1 MEKNKSSEE
10 IDLGYLF
17 RKSNDFLKSIV
28 RSFFLIIAFFKRHA
42 IVLIVIIA
50 VGFAFG
56 FYKDYNAVEVY
67 NNKLI
72 IIPNFQSVDY
82 LYDKVDAINSKIKIG
97 DSVYLKSIVG
107 KQYRELK
114 SIKLEPIVDIYNFL
128 SNKDNRNFDV
138 FRALTEKKD
147 ISEFLED
154 MSTSKYY
161 KYHSMDIL
169 IKGDTSS
176 EKIVKDL
183 IAFLN
188 QNEHFAE
195 YQDIF
200 KNSNQ
205 LEISE
210 HYKMLAQVDSLV
222 SSSSAVSGS
231 NANIAIN
238 NTTNLFSLIQQ
249 KREILK
255 EIVQLKMQ
263 QVDYSAP
270 IREVSANYNLETKRF
285 LNISNKIRF
294 PILLVLAFC
303 GVYLFLYL
311 LRKLRSYAKIE

>member
-1 MEKNKSSEE
+1 M
-10 IDLGYLF
+10 
-17 RKSNDFLKSIV
+17 
-28 RSFFLIIAFFKRHA
+28 
-42 IVLIVIIA
+42 IVIIA

>member
-1 MEKNKSSEE
+1 MEKNISSEE

-42 IVLIVIIA
+42 IVLIIIIA
-50 VGFAFG
+50 VGVAFG

-311 LRKLRSYAKIE
+311 LRKLRSYAIIA

>member
-1 MEKNKSSEE
+1 MEKNKLSEE

-17 RKSNDFLKSIV
+17 RRSNDFLKSIV

-50 VGFAFG
+50 VGFVFG

-107 KQYRELK
+107 QRYRELK

-128 SNKDNRNFDV
+128 SNKDNRNFEV

-161 KYHSMDIL
+161 KYHHMDIL

-255 EIVQLKMQ
+255 EIVKLKMQ

-311 LRKLRSYAKIE
+311 LRKLRSYANIE

>member
-1 MEKNKSSEE
+1 MEKNISSEE

-42 IVLIVIIA
+42 IVLIIIIA
-50 VGFAFG
+50 VGVAFG